1 MEKIVLIGGGGH
13 CKSVIDVIRSNGKFE
28 IFGILDSKLSKTSKV
43 LDVPVIGDD
52 SLINSLQKEG
62 CSFHITVGQI
72 HSNLSRRSIAKSL
85 LDSKANIPNV
95 ISGNANISSYS
106 YLGEGI
112 TLMHNVT
119 LQADTKIDDFTIIND
134 HALIEHDVQ
143 IGKFCHITTGAIING
158 NVTIGDDV
166 FIGSGAIIVQ
176 GTKIP
181 SGSFIKAGQLVK

>member
-1 MEKIVLIGGGGH
+1 MIGGGGH
-13 CKSVIDVIRSNGKFE
+13 CKSVIDVIRSNGNFE
-28 IFGILDSKLSKTSKV
+28 IFGILDSTLNKSSKV
-43 LDVPVIGDD
+43 LEVPVIGDD
-52 SLINSLQKEG
+52 SLIYSLQKEG

-72 HSNLSRRSIAKSL
+72 HSNLSRKSIANKL

-95 ISGNANISSYS
+95 ISGNANVSCYS
-106 YLGEGI
+106 NLGKGI
-112 TLMHNVT
+112 TVMHNAT

-134 HALIEHDVQ
+134 HALIEHDVK
-143 IGKFCHITTGAIING
+143 IGKYCHIATGAIING

-166 FIGSGAIIVQ
+166 FIGSGAIVVQ